1 MLGTGNPPSNAA
13 VTTNGRRTVC
23 RMITAGPATIALM
36 VFVTIVLTLV
46 ARGPSI
52 LPGDVAAGRWLQRWN
67 FPGLAH
73 LVEFA
78 NAFGSAKVAI
88 PFSAVLVFALL
99 LAHHRIEAMIMVA
112 ISVIRPLNAVLKEL
126 CDSPRPSG
134 DLLRIDQNVSGLG
147 YPSGH
152 AMGITLFC
160 GATIWIACR
169 LMAPGWRQRL
179 IIVAAIGLILLTGFA
194 RVYVGAH
201 WPSDV
206 LGGYLWG
213 ATLLLLVH
221 AGFTWFERRRGP
233 LVSPERHGLPVAPD
247 IVRQSAAPGRDAP

>member
-1 MLGTGNPPSNAA
+1 MPGTGNPPSDATANAH
-13 VTTNGRRTVC
+13 GRRNVC
-23 RMITAGPATIALM
+23 RLITIHPATIALTI
-36 VFVTIVLTLV
+36 FVTIVLTLV
-46 ARGPSI
+46 ARGPSV
-52 LPGDVAAGRWLQRWN
+52 LPGDVAAARWLQRWD
-67 FPGLAH
+67 FPGLAQ

-99 LAHHRIEAMIMVA
+99 LAHHRMEAMIMVA
-112 ISVIRPLNAVLKEL
+112 ISVIRPLNAVLKAL

-134 DLLRIDQNVSGLG
+134 DLLRIDQNVNGLG

-160 GATIWIACR
+160 GAVIWITCR
-169 LMAPGWRQRL
+169 LTSPGWRQRV
-179 IIVAAIGLILLTGFA
+179 IILSATGLILLTGFA

-213 ATLLLLVH
+213 TTLLLLVY
-221 AGFTWFERRRGP
+221 AGFTWFERRHGR
-233 LVSPERHGLPVAPD
+233 LVSQERDGRP
-247 IVRQSAAPGRDAP
+247 IAPGIVH